1 MDEEFA
7 FHVDMRVRELIARGM
22 APDEA
27 RAEALRGFGD
37 VGRVKVRLRR
47 LGRRRDEAT
56 RRRQWWEDA
65 RQDLVFA
72 LRQLRRAPLFALM
85 AILALALGIGANTAV
100 FSVVDA
106 VLLKPLPFANPGRL
120 VFVGMESP
128 QGRFVGMFPAGFEF
142 LRGDAATLLDVA
154 AFQVGMSTTYTGG
167 DVPVPV
173 RSRQVSASFFRLFGL
188 HTILGRSFTP
198 QEDAP
203 HAGRF
208 VVLTKGMW
216 QERFHAD
223 PSIVGK
229 SISLGGDPY
238 TVVGVLDRFSFDD
251 LGGTP
256 DVFVPLQRDPNT
268 RDQGYRILVGARM
281 KPGVT
286 LTQASAAVARSTRA
300 FTTRFPNAL
309 PAEGRFAV
317 MPMMDDLAPHARK
330 ELYVLLGA
338 VAFVLLVACANVA
351 NLLLARARSRTRE
364 IAIRAAL
371 GGSPGRIVRQILT
384 ESVLLALAGGA
395 LGFLFGV
402 VGIRSLLA
410 VSPAGLPRLGAR
422 GAHVTM
428 DWRVLAFTVGV
439 SLLTAI
445 LLGLAPSRR
454 AARTDV
460 VAALNDGSA
469 GAGSGMRHH
478 RTRSALVIAESALAL
493 VLLVGSALM
502 IRTVIALSDVDP
514 GFDAH
519 HVLVLRT
526 YLTGQ
531 RFANTAAVAQ
541 TVREGVRQLERV
553 RGVEKA
559 SAACFAPLEGL
570 YSLGFTIVGRPATE
584 GRDRPWALWQNVSP
598 GYFDV
603 FDIKL
608 LRGRTFNESDDAHGT
623 SVVIINDALARKYW
637 PNGGA
642 LGAEITIGHG
652 VSKSWDTEPERRVV
666 GVVSDARNLGINRD
680 PLPQLYEPQAQTPD
694 AVSRQVSRQYPLA
707 WVVRTRTPQPG
718 LRKSI
723 LTALRQ
729 ATGVPVS
736 SISAMDQ
743 VLHLSTSRWRFG
755 MWLMTIFG
763 AGALLL
769 AATGVYALMAYTV
782 VQRAPEIAI
791 RLALGAERANVRNMV
806 VWQGMRLVLGGVAVG
821 ILAALG
827 LSRLIAVFLYGVQA
841 WDPLVFV
848 SVPLVLGAVALLAVW
863 WPARRASRVDP
874 LVAIRSE

>member
-1 MDEEFA
+1 VERRPARKQIVRPRVEREVDEEFA

-330 ELYVLLGA
+330 ELYVLLG
-338 VAFVLLVACANVA
+338 
-351 NLLLARARSRTRE
+351 RWRSCC
-364 IAIRAAL
+364 
-371 GGSPGRIVRQILT
+371 S
-384 ESVLLALAGGA
+384 
-395 LGFLFGV
+395 
-402 VGIRSLLA
+402 
-410 VSPAGLPRLGAR
+410 SPAPTWPICSSR
-422 GAHVTM
+422 
-428 DWRVLAFTVGV
+428 
-439 SLLTAI
+439 
-445 LLGLAPSRR
+445 APG
-454 AARTDV
+454 AARV
-460 VAALNDGSA
+460 
-469 GAGSGMRHH
+469 
-478 RTRSALVIAESALAL
+478 RS
-493 VLLVGSALM
+493 
-502 IRTVIALSDVDP
+502 P
-514 GFDAH
+514 F
-519 HVLVLRT
+519 
-526 YLTGQ
+526 
-531 RFANTAAVAQ
+531 
-541 TVREGVRQLERV
+541 
-553 RGVEKA
+553 
-559 SAACFAPLEGL
+559 
-570 YSLGFTIVGRPATE
+570 
-584 GRDRPWALWQNVSP
+584 
-598 GYFDV
+598 
-603 FDIKL
+603 
-608 LRGRTFNESDDAHGT
+608 
-623 SVVIINDALARKYW
+623 
-637 PNGGA
+637 
-642 LGAEITIGHG
+642 
-652 VSKSWDTEPERRVV
+652 
-666 GVVSDARNLGINRD
+666 
-680 PLPQLYEPQAQTPD
+680 
-694 AVSRQVSRQYPLA
+694 
-707 WVVRTRTPQPG
+707 
-718 LRKSI
+718 
-723 LTALRQ
+723 
-729 ATGVPVS
+729 VPRS
-736 SISAMDQ
+736 
-743 VLHLSTSRWRFG
+743 
-755 MWLMTIFG
+755 
-763 AGALLL
+763 
-769 AATGVYALMAYTV
+769 
-782 VQRAPEIAI
+782 
-791 RLALGAERANVRNMV
+791 
-806 VWQGMRLVLGGVAVG
+806 
-821 ILAALG
+821 
-827 LSRLIAVFLYGVQA
+827 
-841 WDPLVFV
+841 
-848 SVPLVLGAVALLAVW
+848 
-863 WPARRASRVDP
+863 VDP
-874 LVAIRSE
+874 LGASCGRSSPRACCSHWRVEPSASFSASSASARCSL